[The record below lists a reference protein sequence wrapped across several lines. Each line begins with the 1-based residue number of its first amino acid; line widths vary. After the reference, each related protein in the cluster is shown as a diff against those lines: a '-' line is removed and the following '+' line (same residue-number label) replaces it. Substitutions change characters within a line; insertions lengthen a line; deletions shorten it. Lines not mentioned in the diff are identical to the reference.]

1 MEASRGSQ
9 GSRGG
14 LGPSCDSDEAAAPAL
29 QGGGK
34 QRQDP
39 GRWGRQAAL
48 SVCAEWTEWMRGW
61 RETTRHWVRACLK
74 PEGVLARAAESS
86 GKARLRLMTGVSV
99 PQGDVP
105 HSAPR
110 RTGRAGVR
118 RGHPSSAF
126 RHGRPPVSPGAP
138 RGLARTRRCAGA
150 ALALSRQRRT
160 AASWKTREWKT

>member
-1 MEASRGSQ
+1 MKRQRQLSREGASRD
-9 GSRGG
+9 RIPGG
-14 LGPSCDSDEAAAPAL
+14 
-29 QGGGK
+29 
-34 QRQDP
+34 
-39 GRWGRQAAL
+39 WGQQAAL
-48 SVCAEWTEWMRGW
+48 SVRAEWTEWTEWTRGW

-86 GKARLRLMTGVSV
+86 GKARLPLTTGVSV

-138 RGLARTRRCAGA
+138 RGLARGRRCAGE
-150 ALALSRQRRT
+150 ALAPGSFQ
-160 AASWKTREWKT
+160 AEANGSFVENP